1 MSTRIFSGRRQP
13 ARRSSNHR
21 QRMIT
26 ARIIGA
32 TAATARRIL
41 KAITGGSCSG
51 CVVRRNSMPSQDLDR
66 TLAALA
72 DPTRRSIIDLLR
84 QKPRRPGELADALS
98 LNRPR
103 MSQHLRVLRQ
113 SGLVEEDQR
122 LDHDARIRV
131 FRLRPEPLAAV
142 RDWLDEVQEFW
153 SAQLASFK
161 MHAERGRSKRR
172 K

>member
-1 MSTRIFSGRRQP
+1 
-13 ARRSSNHR
+13 
-21 QRMIT
+21 
-26 ARIIGA
+26 
-32 TAATARRIL
+32 
-41 KAITGGSCSG
+41 
-51 CVVRRNSMPSQDLDR
+51 MPSQDLDR

-72 DPTRRSIIDLLR
+72 DPTRRGIIDLLR
-84 QKPRRPGELADALS
+84 KKPRRPGELADALS

-122 LDHDARIRV
+122 MEHDARIRV

-161 MHAERGRSKRR
+161 MHAERGGSKRR
-172 K
+172 R